1 VERERERDQ
10 GDLLEALAR
19 TREDEGML
27 LKAYE
32 RTPVPLVLWVPDRAQ
47 RVRGIDPNRAMCD
60 LLGYTSAE
68 LVALGPADI
77 THPDDLEVGC
87 PDVERLLAGEIESCS
102 YEKRLVRADGRVIW
116 AQLTLST
123 ASYRDGRPEYGI
135 CQIEDITDRREAHDS
150 LRASEQ
156 RLRTLMDT
164 AHEGIWI
171 LDADDRTT
179 FANGR
184 LAEMLGYE
192 PAELSGRPVYDFLA
206 EQGRSVMRAR
216 MAARRRGLSD
226 SQELRF
232 IRRDGREQW
241 VILSGSPLT
250 DEAGEYAG
258 TLEMV
263 ADITERKLRE
273 EALRASEERYRNI
286 VETTSE
292 GVWMID
298 ADHRT
303 TYVNARM
310 AQMLGYSVEEMLG
323 RPVADFT
330 PADQHLDTMQRD
342 EEREVCYLR
351 RDGSQMWGLLSGS
364 PLADGKGGYGGALAM
379 ITDITER
386 KRAECELARMAA
398 IVESS
403 PDAMLSIDVT
413 GTITVWNAAAE
424 QLWGYTRDEAI
435 GQSAW
440 MLVPPDKVEER
451 RRLKP
456 GLMAGGTHHAF
467 RTTTRRKDGAIV
479 EIEPSVSAIEDAS
492 GKVTGVLAVVRV
504 AG

>member
-1 VERERERDQ
+1 MERERDH

-32 RTPVPLVLWVPDRAQ
+32 RTPLPLVLWVPDSERG
-47 RVRGIDPNRAMCD
+47 VRGIDPNRAMCD
-60 LLGYTSAE
+60 LIGYSAAE
-68 LVALGPADI
+68 FAALGPDDFI
-77 THPDDLEVGC
+77 HPDDMGIGADDLR
-87 PDVERLLAGEIESCS
+87 RLLSGEIESCV
-102 YEKRLVRADGRVIW
+102 YEKRLVRSDGGVIW
-116 AQLTLST
+116 AELTLSG
-123 ASYRDGRPEYGI
+123 ASYRDGVPEYGI
-135 CQIEDITDRREAHDS
+135 CQIQDITDRREALDS

-156 RLRTLMDT
+156 RLRKLVET

-171 LDADDRTT
+171 LDADDSTT

-184 LAEMLGYE
+184 LADMLGYE
-192 PAELSGRPVYDFLA
+192 AHELIGRSVYDFLG

-216 MAARRRGLSD
+216 IAARRRGLSD
-226 SQELRF
+226 SQEMRF

-241 VILSGSPLT
+241 VILSGSPLS
-250 DEAGEYAG
+250 DESGEYAG

-273 EALRASEERYRNI
+273 EALQASEERYRNI

-303 TYVNARM
+303 TYVNRRM
-310 AQMLGYSVEEMLG
+310 AEMLGYSVEEMLG

-330 PADQHLDTMQRD
+330 PADQDLDTMQRD

-386 KRAECELARMAA
+386 KRAEGELAKMAA

-403 PDAMLSIDVT
+403 PDAMFSLDLT

-424 QLWGYTRDEAI
+424 ALYGYSSEEAI

-440 MLVPPDKVEER
+440 MLVPPDQVEER
-451 RRLKP
+451 RELKP
-456 GLMAGGTHHAF
+456 GLMAGGRVKAF
-467 RTTTRRKDGAIV
+467 RTTTRRKDGTII

-492 GKVTGVLAVVRV
+492 GKVTGILAIVR
-504 AG
+504 AAS

>member
-1 VERERERDQ
+1 VEWERAH
-10 GDLLEALAR
+10 GDLLDALAR
-19 TREDEGML
+19 TREDESML

-32 RTPVPLVLWVPDRAQ
+32 RTPVPLVLWVPDRERLLRA
-47 RVRGIDPNRAMCD
+47 IDPNRAMCD
-60 LLGYTSAE
+60 LLGYSSAQ
-68 LVALGPADI
+68 LVTLGIVDLVHPEDI
-77 THPDDLEVGC
+77 EVGRA
-87 PDVERLLAGEIESCS
+87 DLTRLLRGEIDSCR
-102 YEKRLVRADGRVIW
+102 YEKRLVRADGSLIW
-116 AQLTLST
+116 GEITVST
-123 ASYRDGRPEYGI
+123 ASSRDGVPEYGI
-135 CQIEDITDRREAHDS
+135 VQIQDVTERRHAIDS

-156 RLRTLMDT
+156 RLRKLVET

-171 LDADDRTT
+171 LDDDDRTT

-192 PAELSGRPVYDFLA
+192 PGELNGRPVYDFLA
-206 EQGRSVMRAR
+206 EGGRAVMRAR
-216 MAARRRGLSD
+216 LAARRRGLSD

-232 IRRDGREQW
+232 VRRDGHEQW
-241 VILSGSPLT
+241 VMLSGSPLT
-250 DEAGEYAG
+250 DEAGGYAG

-303 TYVNARM
+303 TYVNRRM
-310 AQMLGYSVEEMLG
+310 AEMLGYSVEEMLG

-330 PADQHLDTMQRD
+330 PAEHHLDMMQRD

-351 RDGSQMWGLLSGS
+351 RDGSEMWGLLSGS

-403 PDAMLSIDVT
+403 PDAMFSIDLT

-424 QLWGYTRDEAI
+424 QLYGYSRAEAI
-435 GQSAW
+435 GSSAW
-440 MLVPPDKVEER
+440 MLVPPEGVEER
-451 RRLKP
+451 RRLKAD
-456 GLMAGGTHHAF
+456 LMAGGRHEAF
-467 RTTTRRKDGAIV
+467 RTTARRKDGTIV
-479 EIEPSVSAIEDAS
+479 AIEPSVSAIKDDA
-492 GKVTGVLAVVRV
+492 GKVTGVLAIVR
-504 AG
+504 AASG